1 MGRCGDLFG
10 RRPRRCRADSRGLAL
25 ITQPRGQFDVT
36 PEQRAIGALAA
47 EVAAREIAPHVA
59 QWDREHV
66 FPREL
71 YRKLTDAGIMGILV
85 PEEYGGAGA
94 EYLSYALAIEELA
107 RVDAGTAVTVS
118 VHSMICS
125 AICRLGTPQQK
136 EFWLPQLASGDVLA
150 GFALTESDAGSDAAA
165 LRATAKRSNGG
176 YVLDGRKQWCSTGS
190 YAGVIMGMFRTGG
203 AGARGVSAFLIDAAL
218 PGISVERVTEK
229 LGIHT
234 SNTCDVAF
242 DGVEVDSNA
251 LLGEEGA
258 GFANAMSALTAGRI
272 GIAAQA
278 IGILAACLD
287 ESVKFAKERVAF
299 GKPIGAFEGISFKI
313 AQMATDLDAARLL
326 NYRAAALAD
335 AGESFAL
342 AASKAKLFASTAARK
357 HAAEALQIHGGYG
370 YTSEFPVERHYRD
383 AKITEIYEGTS
394 EIQQLIVARSLL
406 GRLD

>member
-1 MGRCGDLFG
+1 MNLSNIAAR
-10 RRPRRCRADSRGLAL
+10 
-25 ITQPRGQFDVT
+25 TQFELTD
-36 PEQRAIGALAA
+36 EQRQVGAL
-47 EVAAREIAPHVA
+47 AREIAQREIAPFVA
-59 QWDREHV
+59 QWDRDRV
-66 FPREL
+66 FPRDL
-71 YRKLTDAGIMGILV
+71 YAKLTDAGIMGILV

-94 EYLSYALAIEELA
+94 DYLSYALAIEELA

-125 AICRLGTPQQK
+125 AILRLGTPQQK
-136 EFWLPQLASGDVLA
+136 ERWLKALATGNVIA

-165 LRATAKRSNGG
+165 IRATARRSGAG
-176 YVLDGRKQWCSTGS
+176 YVLNGRKQWCTSGS

-203 AGARGVSAFLIDAAL
+203 SGARGVSAFLIEPDR
-218 PGISVERVTEK
+218 PGITVERVTEK

-242 DGVEVDSNA
+242 DDVALDEDA

-258 GFANAMSALTAGRI
+258 GFGTAMSALTAGRI

-287 ESVKFAKERVAF
+287 ESVQFAKERVAF
-299 GKPIGAFEGISFKI
+299 GKPIGAFEGVSFKI
-313 AQMATDLDAARLL
+313 AQMAMDLDAARLL
-326 NYRAAALAD
+326 AYRAAALAD
-335 AGESFAL
+335 AAQPFAL
-342 AASKAKLFASTAARK
+342 AASKAKLFASSAARR

-370 YTSEFPVERHYRD
+370 YTTEFAVERHYRD

-394 EIQQLIVARSLL
+394 EIQQLIIARSLL

>member
-1 MGRCGDLFG
+1 MI
-10 RRPRRCRADSRGLAL
+10 AQST
-25 ITQPRGQFDVT
+25 TQFELTD
-36 PEQRAIGALAA
+36 EQRAVAALAA
-47 EVAAREIAPHVA
+47 EIAQREIAPFVA
-59 QWDREHV
+59 EWDRGHV

-71 YRKLTDAGIMGILV
+71 YGKLSRAGLMGILV

-94 EYLSYALAIEELA
+94 DYVSYALAIEELA

-125 AICRLGTPQQK
+125 AILKMGTPAQRAR
-136 EFWLPQLASGDVLA
+136 WLRPLASGDVIA

-165 LRATAKRSNGG
+165 LRATARRTETG
-176 YVLDGRKQWCSTGS
+176 YVLNGRKQWCSTGS

-203 AGARGVSAFLIDAAL
+203 TGARGVSAFLIEPSL
-218 PGISVERVTEK
+218 PGVAVERVTEK

-234 SNTCDVAF
+234 SNTCDLAF
-242 DGVEVDSNA
+242 DGVALGADA

-258 GFANAMSALTAGRI
+258 GFGNAMTALTAGRI
-272 GIAAQA
+272 GIASQA

-287 ESVKFAKERVAF
+287 ESVTFAQERVAF
-299 GKPIGAFEGISFKI
+299 GRPIGAFEGVSFKI
-313 AQMATDLDAARLL
+313 AQMAMDLDAARLL
-326 NYRAAALAD
+326 TYRAAALAD
-335 AGESFAL
+335 AGQPFAL

-357 HAAEALQIHGGYG
+357 HAAEAVQIHGGYG

-394 EIQQLIVARSLL
+394 EIQQLIIARSLL